1 MSNIKNLLGGAFVA
15 DVGVQ
20 KFEVNLVG
28 VDTPKMTFDQSF
40 DQDEL
45 DKLSKY
51 APKFKPLTGRFNPFD
66 TEKLR
71 ASVGDW
77 SALINKP
84 VITFQDACE
93 HAAKLCR
100 MWVEEDKELAMV
112 QEAREK
118 AQLEKEVNKAV
129 AIMTEGTKEYA
140 IEQARVE
147 WREAVTEAKRVTAEQ
162 NAKVKEKRDY
172 YRNLRDS

>member
-1 MSNIKNLLGGAFVA
+1 MTNIKNLLGAAFVA
-15 DVGVQ
+15 DVGIQ
-20 KFEVNLVG
+20 QPATNMLGF
-28 VDTPKMTFDQSF
+28 DTPEMTFDQSF

-51 APKFKPLTGRFNPFD
+51 APQFKPLTGRFDPFEP
-66 TEKLR
+66 EKLR

-84 VITFQDACE
+84 IITFTDACD
-93 HAAKLCR
+93 HAARLCR

-118 AQLEKEVNKAV
+118 AQVEKEVNKAV

-147 WREAVTEAKRVTAEQ
+147 WREAVTEAKRVAAEQ

>member
-1 MSNIKNLLGGAFVA
+1 MTNIKNLLGAAFVA
-15 DVGVQ
+15 DVGIQ
-20 KFEVNLVG
+20 KPAVNMVG
-28 VDTPKMTFDQSF
+28 FDTPEMTFDQSF
-40 DQDEL
+40 DQEKL

-51 APKFKPLTGRFNPFD
+51 APQFKLLTGRFDPFEP
-66 TEKLR
+66 EKLR

-100 MWVEEDKELAMV
+100 MWVEEDKELAMIA
-112 QEAREK
+112 EARHK
-118 AQLEKEVNKAV
+118 AEVEKEASKAV

-140 IEQARVE
+140 IEQARIE